1 MEIIF
6 RNNSTEDD
14 VVSIINLLK
23 LGNEHQRVKKY
34 ICEFFSLP
42 EGILIEKNNQILEES
57 IKKVVINEKL
67 KSKVLIE
74 KKIKQSFI
82 LWNENKKNINEILSN
97 IFQCKQDDEIINALL
112 SINCVCP
119 YDFEKRIIYINYR
132 KSVEEI
138 HHRPEEGDHH
148 ARYAEGHPARTRRA

>member
-67 KSKVLIE
+67 KNKVLIE
-74 KKIKQSFI
+74 K
-82 LWNENKKNINEILSN
+82 
-97 IFQCKQDDEIINALL
+97 
-112 SINCVCP
+112 
-119 YDFEKRIIYINYR
+119 R
-132 KSVEEI
+132 
-138 HHRPEEGDHH
+138 
-148 ARYAEGHPARTRRA
+148 

>member
-42 EGILIEKNNQILEES
+42 EGIPVSYTHLTLPTI
-57 IKKVVINEKL
+57 
-67 KSKVLIE
+67 
-74 KKIKQSFI
+74 
-82 LWNENKKNINEILSN
+82 
-97 IFQCKQDDEIINALL
+97 A
-112 SINCVCP
+112 
-119 YDFEKRIIYINYR
+119 
-132 KSVEEI
+132 
-138 HHRPEEGDHH
+138 
-148 ARYAEGHPARTRRA
+148 